1 MADQSEGKDGLHAS
15 DLKRAIQ
22 DNVDAEKLKTKF
34 EVSHFGANA
43 VIRGMQ
49 LTLVGAHRAL
59 QNPALFNNDH
69 YKQAATAVVAG
80 LGIRLLVSL
89 PVCQLFQVER
99 SDLSNHNT
107 PLQIIGIRL
116 LLWTTSLFYSL
127 ESVTWDDAIVEGL
140 EFIEEYVL
148 QIPFFLM
155 TLMRY
160 VVPTLDDL

>member
-1 MADQSEGKDGLHAS
+1 MADRSEGKHGLHAS
-15 DLKRAIQ
+15 DLKRAFE

-89 PVCQLFQVER
+89 PVCC
-99 SDLSNHNT
+99 
-107 PLQIIGIRL
+107 
-116 LLWTTSLFYSL
+116 
-127 ESVTWDDAIVEGL
+127 
-140 EFIEEYVL
+140 
-148 QIPFFLM
+148 PFFFKKSR
-155 TLMRY
+155 THSP
-160 VVPTLDDL
+160 V